1 MINGLLG
8 WRAEP
13 DMNLVAHPAIVGD
26 SLKLLAWP
34 YKNSYLVC
42 LSNLPDGVSQLLV
55 LVRKSKLVL
64 HDLSNL
70 SEPRLFNVALFIPD
84 QGCRRHSGMNPL
96 ELTWPGLFLRRRFSK
111 KKILDTFYRK
121 ELNIVKIAN
130 HPMMREVF
138 KEKRQPFC
146 GVSTHAKVDN
156 PIMDFRVE
164 IDLVALW
171 LVGDRLPRT
180 ASAILCD
187 FILRRAHMN
196 DLIPS
201 PLPLLLLNFAVHLW
215 RLSVPRNKVGVK
227 LEIGEALIL

>member
-1 MINGLLG
+1 
-8 WRAEP
+8 
-13 DMNLVAHPAIVGD
+13 MNLIAHPGILGD

-34 YKNSYLVC
+34 YKNSHLIRFPNLPKRVPQLFVLIRKGELVLYV
-42 LSNLPDGVSQLLV
+42 LSNLPES
-55 LVRKSKLVL
+55 
-64 HDLSNL
+64 HF
-70 SEPRLFNVALFIPD
+70 FNIALFIPD

-187 FILRRAHMN
+187 FILRRAHMD
-196 DLIPS
+196 DLIAS
-201 PLPLLLLNFAVHLW
+201 PLPLLLLNFPVNFRRPSLT
-215 RLSVPRNKVGVK
+215 RDKVGVE
-227 LEIGEALIL
+227 LQIGQSLVL